1 MEGHPGIR
9 IGSHKRRALAAARR
23 GQPVYIGRRMGCCTR
38 MSAESLTSVSLQWL
52 PEDPGFRGRRL
63 ELRSSLTLE
72 SLAPSSVRWLH
83 ENQGQH
89 RCQCGCGEAIRLQPR
104 HYWRVPR
111 YVHGHQ
117 NRRGYWRVLQLR
129 QAGYLTVSEVAK
141 ALGIGTTTLRRRE
154 GTVYPRAARI
164 GGIRVYHEADVEL
177 LRRRNNVPPGVAG
190 RR

>member
-1 MEGHPGIR
+1 MAGFQLSIYGRFWVSTE
-9 IGSHKRRALAAARR
+9 
-23 GQPVYIGRRMGCCTR
+23 VYIGRRMGCCTR